1 MKGGYHMAVK
11 TELYD
16 RVWMAKARARA
27 GLTQAAIAK
36 MIGIAAGHYNR
47 IEQGIQTP
55 NVKIGIAI
63 ATEINFQFSSARPC
77 GKM

>member
-1 MKGGYHMAVK
+1 MAVK

-36 MIGIAAGHYNR
+36 TIGIAAGHYNR

-55 NVKIGIAI
+55 NVKIGVAI
-63 ATEINFQFSSARPC
+63 ADALGFDVRMFIREKKIS
-77 GKM
+77 